1 MSNVINRII
10 NKNNIKKVSLA
21 IFKHTAALVLVIM
34 ILLIQGVSAQQAE
47 LPAGVQVEQKA
58 VNSLRNGRVLL
69 NFEGA
74 DIRVVAKLMSELTNR
89 NIILDDRVRGN
100 ITILSAREVT
110 PPEAW
115 EMFKSALSAYGF
127 GTVSINDRTIKI
139 VPVRTAVQEKSQ
151 FYTDSAAA
159 RSGDYLVAV
168 IGLKHADAN
177 QVVNALKPLSTPDL
191 GVIVAYQPS
200 SSLLIADEASI
211 VQRLIKI
218 TKHLDTV
225 RNKAL
230 SRTIF
235 LQYANSS
242 EVVKVLEKMYPSQR
256 TSAVITDYAS
266 YNAVILMA
274 PNDLLN
280 EMVNLVNE
288 MDQRQVLRNV
298 RRFRVVQLENANA
311 EEMAKILSEM
321 LREGERIE
329 RESSRGRPPVTA
341 TVAADG
347 DNPTGTPD
355 NPSHLEPAPAG
366 APNARTPGSATFASS
381 RVSADKE
388 TNSIILYVT
397 DFEMEEIQPLI
408 ARLDVLRRQVLVSAI
423 IAEVTERRAK
433 NTGANWQV
441 ITDKGYSAGFG
452 GGKSLDALYQILA
465 AGNFVLG
472 GIGGKMTRINI
483 GGRTLEFPNV
493 FSLIQFLNEDN
504 DFQILS
510 TPRILTQDHKKAVMN
525 VGSIIPFASGIKFD
539 ANGQP
544 IITYDYKDVGLNLTV
559 TPHVGQGE
567 LITLEVEQRVQDVTD
582 FIQQNLGAIG
592 YVVPVVS
599 TRNIQTTITL
609 GNNQTVIIGGLVSRK
624 TIESV
629 KKVPILGDIPLIGAA
644 FRNYQ
649 KENQKTTLFVF
660 LTPHVIDDPRKLV
673 DLTQQYQEY
682 MHDNSNS
689 SNVRQ
694 PIPVNPAEQKK
705 PAAAP
710 ASAPVSPETVTPAS
724 RPSSASPFAR

>member
-1 MSNVINRII
+1 MSIMKTRSI
-10 NKNNIKKVSLA
+10 NKNKTGNLIGTIKLA
-21 IFKHTAALVLVIM
+21 AVLVVM
-34 ILLIQGVSAQQAE
+34 ILLLAQGGYAQPRPGRTGQQAE
-47 LPAGVQVEQKA
+47 LPSGMQVEQKA
-58 VNSLRNGRVLL
+58 VNTLRDGRILL

-74 DIRVVAKLMSELTNR
+74 DIRVVTKLMSELTNK
-89 NIILDDRVRGN
+89 NIILDDKVRGN
-100 ITILSAREVT
+100 ITILSAKEVT
-110 PPEAW
+110 PSEAW
-115 EMFKSALSAYGF
+115 EMFKSALSAYGY
-127 GTVSINDRTIKI
+127 GMVNVSDRTLKI
-139 VPVRTAVQEKSQ
+139 VPVRTAAQEQSQ
-151 FYTDSAAA
+151 FYSDSAAV

-168 IGLKHADAN
+168 IGLRHADAN
-177 QVVNALKPLSTPDL
+177 QIAGALKPLSTPDI

-218 TKHLDTV
+218 AKHLDTV
-225 RNKAL
+225 RNKAIA
-230 SRTIF
+230 RTVF
-235 LQYANSS
+235 LQYASS
-242 EVVKVLEKMYPSQR
+242 TEVARALEKMYPAQK

-266 YNAVILMA
+266 YNAIILMA
-274 PNDLLN
+274 PNDLLEEIN
-280 EMVNLVNE
+280 GLIRE

-321 LREGERIE
+321 LKEGERIE
-329 RESSRGRPPVTA
+329 RESSRGRPHVTA
-341 TVAADG
+341 TVATEEGRA
-347 DNPTGTPD
+347 GTPD
-355 NPSHLEPAPAG
+355 SPSALSPEPVGTSGGERAPG
-366 APNARTPGSATFASS
+366 VATFASS
-381 RVSADKE
+381 RVAADME

-397 DFEMEEIQPLI
+397 DLEMEEIQPLI
-408 ARLDVLRRQVLVSAI
+408 ERLDVLRRQVLVSAI
-423 IAEVTERRAK
+423 IAEVTERKARS
-433 NTGANWQV
+433 TGANWQV
-441 ITDKGYSAGFG
+441 ITDRGFAGGFG
-452 GGKSLDALYQILA
+452 GGKSLDAIYQILA

-472 GIGGKMTRINI
+472 GVGDKVTKINI
-483 GGRTLEFPNV
+483 GGRTIEFPNV

-567 LITLEVEQRVQDVTD
+567 LVTLEVDQRVQDVTD

-629 KKVPILGDIPLIGAA
+629 KKVPILGDIPLIGTA

-660 LTPHVIDDPRKLV
+660 LTPHIVDDPRKLV
-673 DLTQQYQEY
+673 ELTQQYQNY
-682 MHDNSNS
+682 MNESMNDGNFN
-689 SNVRQ
+689 Q
-694 PIPVNPAEQKK
+694 PVPVKPVERRRTAPDTSGTSIPVH
-705 PAAAP
+705 
-710 ASAPVSPETVTPAS
+710 